1 MAKIDHFLTYAAKTE
16 ASDLHLAV
24 GSPPLVRVHG
34 QLIKMK
40 HDSVSFKEN
49 SEMIFEIMN
58 DEQRRLFTEHKD
70 IDFSY
75 EIPGVGRFR
84 ANAFLQRKGV
94 DIAFRIIPN
103 RIPTLKELGFSL
115 AVEKLTHYPNGIILV
130 TGPAGSGKSTTQ
142 AALIDHINKIR
153 KEHIITIEDP
163 IEFVHQNIKCLV
175 NQREVGRDT
184 KSFSRALKSA
194 LREDPDII
202 LVGEMRDL
210 ETISLAITAA
220 ETGHLVIGTLHTIS
234 AAKTVDRIIDIFPG
248 TQKAQIA
255 IMVSESLRG
264 IISQQL
270 IRTKDGAGRI
280 AATEIMIA
288 DRAISNL
295 IRDGKTYQIPNA
307 MQMGSEKGMVLM
319 DEALLRL
326 YQKGKIT
333 LEAAYESTD
342 SPEDLRKLSEMVAAK

>member
-1 MAKIDHFLTYAAKTE
+1 MARIDQFLVYAAKTE

-24 GSPPLVRVHG
+24 GAPPLVRVHG

-40 HDSVSFKEN
+40 HPSLTFQEN
-49 SEMIFEIMN
+49 SDMIFEIMN
-58 DEQRRLFTEHKD
+58 EEQRRILTDHKD

-75 EIPGVGRFR
+75 EIPGIGRFR

-103 RIPTLKELGFSL
+103 RVPTLKDLGFPPT
-115 AVEKLTHYPNGIILV
+115 VEKLTHYPNGIILV
-130 TGPAGSGKSTTQ
+130 TGPAGCGKSTTQ

-163 IEFVHQNIKCLV
+163 IEFVHQNANCLV

-184 KSFSRALKSA
+184 KSFARALKSA

-234 AAKTVDRIIDIFPG
+234 AAKTVDRVIDIFPG
-248 TQKAQIA
+248 TQKTQIA

-264 IISQQL
+264 IVSQQL
-270 IRTKDGAGRI
+270 IRTRDGAGRV

-295 IRDGKTYQIPNA
+295 IRDAKTYQIPNA
-307 MQMGSEKGMVLM
+307 MQMGREKGMVLM
-319 DEALLRL
+319 DEALLKL
-326 YQKGKIT
+326 FQQNKI
-333 LEAAYESTD
+333 AYESAHEASENPD
-342 SPEDLRKLSEMVAAK
+342 EFRKLCEMVASK

>member
-1 MAKIDHFLTYAAKTE
+1 MAKIDQLLIYAAKTE

-24 GSPPLVRVHG
+24 GAPPLVRVHG

-40 HDSVSFKEN
+40 YHSLSFKEN
-49 SEMIFEIMN
+49 SEMIFEIMTE
-58 DEQRRLFTEHKD
+58 EQRQVLTEHKD

-103 RIPTLKELGFSL
+103 RIPTLKELGFPP
-115 AVEKLTHYPNGIILV
+115 AIEKLTHYPNGIILV

-142 AALIDHINKIR
+142 AALVDHINKIR

-163 IEFVHQNIKCLV
+163 IEFIHQNISCLV

-184 KSFSRALKSA
+184 KSFARALKSA

-220 ETGHLVIGTLHTIS
+220 ETGHLVVGTLHTMS
-234 AAKTVDRIIDIFPG
+234 AAKTVDRVIDVFPG
-248 TQKAQIA
+248 TQKIQIA
-255 IMVSESLRG
+255 TMLSESLRG

-288 DRAISNL
+288 DRAIANL
-295 IRDGKTYQIPNA
+295 IRESKTYQIPNA
-307 MQMGSEKGMVLM
+307 MQMGREKGMVLM

-326 YQKGKIT
+326 CQQDKIT
-333 LEAAYESTD
+333 YEAAYESAEN
-342 SPEDLRKLSEMVAAK
+342 PEDFRKLTEMAASQ